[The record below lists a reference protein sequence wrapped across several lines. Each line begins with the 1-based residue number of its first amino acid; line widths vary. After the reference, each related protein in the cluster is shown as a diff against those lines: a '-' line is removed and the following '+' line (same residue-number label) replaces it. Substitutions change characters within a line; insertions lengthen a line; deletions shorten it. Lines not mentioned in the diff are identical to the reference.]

1 MGKNKSMSVVI
12 LCGGN
17 GIRLEG
23 EASYIPKGMVRVG
36 QRPVIW
42 HIMKRYSLFGYSKFI
57 LALGTKGEMI
67 RDYFLNYESYTNDTE
82 VTLGR
87 GDVRHLT
94 RNLESDWDITMVD
107 TGEQASS
114 GARIARCA
122 SYIDTDDFMMTYS
135 DNVANIDFTKLLA
148 FHRENKKIV
157 TITGAIPPYREQEFQ
172 VKDGIAVGYFDAMK
186 AKSQERYINGGFMVA
201 SKKLFSHL
209 TTFNECRLES
219 EVFGKLIEDRQL
231 AVYSHHGFW
240 RWLDTDRDH
249 RYLNDLVDKNK
260 MYWLQE

>member
-1 MGKNKSMSVVI
+1 MSVLI

-17 GIRLEG
+17 GIRLQG
-23 EASYIPKGMVRVG
+23 EASYIPKAMVRVG

-42 HIMKRYSLFGYSKFI
+42 HIMKRYSLFGYTKFI

-67 RDYFLNYESYTNDTE
+67 REYFLNYESYTNDTHVNLGKNE
-82 VTLGR
+82 VH
-87 GDVRHLT
+87 HLT
-94 RNLESDWDITMVD
+94 RNQESDWDITMVD
-107 TGEQASS
+107 TGEQANS

-122 SYIDTDDFMMTYS
+122 SYVDTDDFMLTYS
-135 DNVANIDFTKLLA
+135 DNVANINFHKLLA
-148 FHRENKKIV
+148 FHRESKKIV

-172 VKDGIAVGYFDAMK
+172 VKDGVAVGYFDALK

-201 SKKLFSHL
+201 SKKLFSRL

-219 EVFGKLIEDRQL
+219 DVFAGLIAERQL

-249 RYLNDLVDKNK
+249 HHLNTLVDTNNA
-260 MYWLQE
+260 YWLQE